1 MWPTPLFPIPL
12 PTPEISGFEDLFVKL
27 LLLVIIVLFP
37 AFEFMF
43 PATFFFELFLFGFD
57 ERGREGMFFSFGMFF
72 DFDVTRVNSDSELD
86 SGEEKGK
93 GEGKGKGGGGMS

>member
-1 MWPTPLFPIPL
+1 MLPTLLFPIPL
-12 PTPEISGFEDLFVKL
+12 PTPEISGFKL

-43 PATFFFELFLFGFD
+43 PATFFFEPFLFGFD
-57 ERGREGMFFSFGMFF
+57 ERGRDGMFFSFGMFF

-86 SGEEKGK
+86 SGEEIGK
-93 GEGKGKGGGGMS
+93 SKGKGGGGMS